1 MPRVGATAWAC
12 WLPGGMTGWMNACR
26 TLAPQPAPPA
36 PPTRGAGNHALAEGA
51 GELVAVMAAMA
62 LAHL

>member
-1 MPRVGATAWAC
+1 
-12 WLPGGMTGWMNACR
+12 MTGWMNACR

-51 GELVAVMAAMA
+51 GELVAIMAAMA